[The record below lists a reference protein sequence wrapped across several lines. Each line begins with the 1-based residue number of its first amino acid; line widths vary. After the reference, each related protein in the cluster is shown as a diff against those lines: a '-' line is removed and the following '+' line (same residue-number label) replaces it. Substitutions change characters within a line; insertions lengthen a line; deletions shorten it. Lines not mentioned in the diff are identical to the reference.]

1 MRIEMMDIAPRTGPT
16 ALSFKIENARKL
28 SGSKKALAAK
38 TVWLIEDDSFP
49 FNGPRISARSARAR
63 LVSERIILVLE
74 KYQPKIR
81 PNPKTK

>member
-1 MRIEMMDIAPRTGPT
+1 MP
-16 ALSFKIENARKL
+16 LSFKIENARKL
-28 SGSKKALAAK
+28 IGSKKAVAEK
-38 TVWLIEDDSFP
+38 TVWLMGDASFP
-49 FNGPRISARSARAR
+49 FDGDRISAPPDRAR